1 MTMNLT
7 IAVPNYLQEVD
18 IMHFPVWDNPSHEKH
33 MDMLR
38 SLELFLGMAIAISL
52 IGFVFLAAV

>member
-1 MTMNLT
+1 
-7 IAVPNYLQEVD
+7 
-18 IMHFPVWDNPSHEKH
+18 MHFPVWDNPSHEKH